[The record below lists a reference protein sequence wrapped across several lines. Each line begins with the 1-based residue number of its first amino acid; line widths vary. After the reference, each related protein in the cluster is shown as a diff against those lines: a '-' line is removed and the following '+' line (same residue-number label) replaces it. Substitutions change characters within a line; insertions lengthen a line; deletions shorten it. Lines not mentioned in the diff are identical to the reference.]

1 MRGLECGSAVESLPR
16 IPSEE
21 LESCLNPC
29 PNMGNALGFRDKP
42 QNTENTIKTG
52 ALMCDIL
59 LAGILLSML
68 GRVAWGCD
76 PNTAAE
82 TQEDQEF
89 QG

>member
-1 MRGLECGSAVESLPR
+1 M
-16 IPSEE
+16 
-21 LESCLNPC
+21 
-29 PNMGNALGFRDKP
+29 GFRDKP